1 MEVLGAILC
10 RNIQKYRV
18 LLPGQVIC
26 WSIYCGDDV
35 DFGNGPRIF
44 IDNMD
49 EDPTSNYLS
58 SSRLCRLRSTVYVVL
73 FGSAQIVNVSRLI
86 KTGHWLVFLD

>member
-18 LLPGQVIC
+18 LLPGRSFVGL
-26 WSIYCGDDV
+26 SIAGMMWTLAM
-35 DFGNGPRIF
+35 GPRIF

-58 SSRLCRLRSTVYVVL
+58 SSRLCRLRSTVHVVL